1 MSTPAKAIREVCKFV
16 TSYRP
21 FSFRIHGAKQLKT
34 AKHWNGVSIALA
46 NLLNLSD
53 QMYWCSLCPLRIRWL
68 ELLRIQTEPLTTV
81 TNSRMPW
88 CGISES
94 CGAEIRI
101 TNASNHNCNKLFID
115 RKSNPRKSKPLLQK
129 IANLIFRQFRN
140 SVTKFWIRHFGGANV
155 HSLTYSKKNSQGCL
169 EKN

>member
-1 MSTPAKAIREVCKFV
+1 MTLP
-16 TSYRP
+16 
-21 FSFRIHGAKQLKT
+21 
-34 AKHWNGVSIALA
+34 
-46 NLLNLSD
+46 NLFNLSD

-68 ELLRIQTEPLTTV
+68 QLLRIQTEPLTTV

-101 TNASNHNCNKLFID
+101 TYSSNHNCNKLFID

-129 IANLIFRQFRN
+129 NRQFDL
-140 SVTKFWIRHFGGANV
+140 SPIPEFSHKILDKTFWWCECTFFD
-155 HSLTYSKKNSQGCL
+155 LQQKNCQGCL
-169 EKN
+169 EKPKN